1 MEYELLHD
9 FILVKEVVMENK
21 IEGTNLNVKYDDTER
36 YMFAEIVQ
44 VSRNLPLELM
54 KYYPEL
60 QKESPS
66 SVKNLIE
73 KIYKPGNK
81 VILQRIAKVPFKDGL
96 YFASFKDVLAVLKEN
111 GKEMVED
118 ELKFRQMTLFG

>member
-1 MEYELLHD
+1 MEYVLLHD

-21 IEGTNLNVKYDDTER
+21 IEGTNLNVKYDDTEG

-44 VSRNLPLELM
+44 VSRDLPLELV

-60 QKESPS
+60 QNEPSS
-66 SVKNLIE
+66 SVKNIVE

-96 YFASFKDVLAVLKEN
+96 YFASFKDVLAVIDEQGTK
-111 GKEMVED
+111 MVED
-118 ELKFRQMTLFG
+118 ELKFRQMTLFE

>member
-44 VSRNLPLELM
+44 VSRDLPLELM

-66 SVKNLIE
+66 SVKNFIE

-118 ELKFRQMTLFG
+118 ELKFRQMTLFE

>member
-44 VSRNLPLELM
+44 VSRDLPLELM